1 MGKCARG
8 TIRILLVDDHEIVR
22 AGVRMLLERE
32 PGLEVCC
39 ETGDGTET
47 LRLVNENCPD
57 LLVLDISLPGVS
69 GLRVL
74 HEVKRVRPDL
84 PVVVLTMHGES
95 RWKDEAL
102 RAGASGFVVKGS
114 SPQLLLSAIREA
126 LGIHAVE
133 RSPLSPR
140 ELDVL
145 RLIATGMTSKEIAAQ
160 LSISRYTVERH
171 RTNIATKLNLS
182 RRGEL
187 VRSALQFFGPR
198 G

>member
-1 MGKCARG
+1 VGKSTA
-8 TIRILLVDDHEIVR
+8 TVRILLADDHEIVR

-39 ETGDGTET
+39 DTGNGADVLALLEA
-47 LRLVNENCPD
+47 NCAD
-57 LLVLDISLPGVS
+57 LLLLDISLPGMS
-69 GLRVL
+69 GLKVL
-74 HEVKRVRPDL
+74 QQVKQSRPDL
-84 PVVVLTMHGES
+84 PVIVLTMHGER

-114 SPQLLLSAIREA
+114 SPQLLLSAIRDA
-126 LGIHAVE
+126 LGMRAVE

-145 RLIATGMTSKEIAAQ
+145 RLVAAGLTSKEIAGELQ
-160 LSISRYTVERH
+160 ISRYTVERH

-182 RRGEL
+182 KRGEL
-187 VRSALQFFGPR
+187 IRSAIQFFGSR
-198 G
+198 A